1 MRWLNQAAFVFLTL
15 LAQVAF
21 AQSAQRP
28 PNVVFILA
36 DDMGYGD
43 VGAFNPESKI
53 PTPRI
58 DGLAREGIRFTDAH
72 AAGAVCIPSRYGLL
86 TGRYPFRNTRDFDKQ
101 CLIEPGRMTIASVL
115 KQAGYATAMI
125 GKWHQSFEGGPEFKS
140 RRELPG
146 GPVDHGFDSFFGIH
160 ASLDIAPYFYI
171 ENERELEPP
180 TDTIPEHHSPGWS
193 AIQGAFWRGGAIAP
207 GFRHEEVLP
216 LFTRKSVEYV
226 QSRAGKEQPFFLY
239 VALPAPHTPWVPT
252 DAFKGKSGAG
262 LYGDY
267 VTEVD
272 DAVGQILAAIEH
284 AGTKDNTLVFFTSD
298 NGPVWYEADVKR
310 FGHRSAAGW
319 RGMKGDVWEG
329 GHRMPFIAR
338 WPGHIQ
344 AGASSAQ
351 TICFTDMLAT
361 FASITHQTL
370 PDNAGEDSFDLLPAL
385 LGKTDR
391 RIHDAT
397 LVVSSGGVVTIR
409 QGDWKLIPRL
419 GSGGF
424 SKPARINPRP
434 GDPAGQLYNLA
445 TDPAETTNVYLAH
458 AEIVARMTQL
468 LNQYTKAGRTRPAA
482 R

>member
-1 MRWLNQAAFVFLTL
+1 MRFITRATL
-15 LAQVAF
+15 IALALF
-21 AQSAQRP
+21 CSISHAQSPARS
-28 PNVVFILA
+28 PNILFILA

-53 PTPRI
+53 ATPHI
-58 DGLAREGIRFTDAH
+58 DRLAAGGMRFVDAH

-86 TGRYPFRNTRDFDKQ
+86 TGRYPFRNTRNFDKQ
-101 CLIEPGRMTIASVL
+101 CLIEPGRMTLATVL
-115 KQAGYATAMI
+115 KNAGYATAMI
-125 GKWHQSFEGGPEFKS
+125 GKWHQSFDGGPESTS

-180 TDTIPEHHSPGWS
+180 SESIEEHHSPGWS
-193 AIQGAFWRGGAIAP
+193 PIQGAFWRGGAIAP
-207 GFRHEEVLP
+207 GFKHEEVLP
-216 LFTRKSVEYV
+216 LFTKKSVDYV
-226 QSRAGKEQPFFLY
+226 RGRQRNDQPFFLY

-267 VTEVD
+267 VAEVD
-272 DAVGQILAAIEH
+272 DSVGQLLAALKD
-284 AGTKDNTLVFFTSD
+284 AGLMDNTLVFFTSD
-298 NGPVWYEADVKR
+298 NGPVWYEDDVKR

-329 GHRMPFIAR
+329 GHRMPFIAS
-338 WPGHIQ
+338 WPGQIKP
-344 AGASSAQ
+344 GASSDQ

-361 FASITHQTL
+361 FASITHQSL
-370 PDNAGEDSFDLLPAL
+370 PDDAGEDSFDLLPAL
-385 LGKTDR
+385 LGKADHPIRDT
-391 RIHDAT
+391 T

-409 QGDWKLIPRL
+409 QGPWKLIPRL

-424 SKPARINPRP
+424 TKPARIKPKP
-434 GDPAGQLYNLA
+434 GDPAGQLYNLT
-445 TDPAETTNVYLAH
+445 TDPGETDNVYHAH
-458 AEIVARMTQL
+458 PDIVRRLSDL
-468 LNQYTKAGRTRPAA
+468 LEQSTRAGRSRPAA
-482 R
+482 H